1 MGERLALGDVFA
13 FIIKS
18 GLGWDLRGKKMKME
32 IRVVKNGSW
41 NQLKPSKFN
50 ESKETHH
57 FQIHIHAVQIRATV
71 KNYLNTKRMKNK
83 EKVIFFQLGS
93 SFPKL
98 LNFRFSFD
106 LNFKNR
112 SNKFRKSL

>member
-1 MGERLALGDVFA
+1 
-13 FIIKS
+13 
-18 GLGWDLRGKKMKME
+18 MKME

-71 KNYLNTKRMKNK
+71 KNYLNTKRMKNN
-83 EKVIFFQLGS
+83 ENAIFLLGS
-93 SFPKL
+93 SFSKL
-98 LNFRFSFD
+98 LNSRFSFD
-106 LNFKNR
+106 LNCKNR